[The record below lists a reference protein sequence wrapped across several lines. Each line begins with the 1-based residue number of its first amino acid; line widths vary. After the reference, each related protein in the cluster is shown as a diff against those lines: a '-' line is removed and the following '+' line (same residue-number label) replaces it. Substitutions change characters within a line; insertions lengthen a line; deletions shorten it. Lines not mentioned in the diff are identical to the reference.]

1 MRESWD
7 VTICEAGQTRDDG
20 NLVARWVW
28 VFNEDVSQRSD
39 GPPSCTGTS
48 ATVKPVMAVR

>member
-7 VTICEAGQTRDDG
+7 VTIREAGQTRDDG

-28 VFNEDVSQRSD
+28 DENVSQRSD

-48 ATVKPVMAVR
+48 ATVMPVMAVR